1 VKCIG
6 EGTNPCKNCVSA
18 GLACTYNAIPQKK
31 GPKGSRAKVLSELR
45 ENQRNAQLAAG
56 FPQDLS
62 FDGRTLSSTFARAQG
77 LLPSGLV
84 ESCLDFFFANVYP
97 SEPVLHRQKAQEA
110 AVNMERSTE
119 AYCMIVALCAYV
131 MIRANMKVPTI
142 MLSRPEVSQMSNLTL
157 GHALLEESV
166 RVRNGYDYRE
176 NPTHVTVLTSWFYCG
191 CYFGLGRENT
201 AWAYLRE
208 ATTQAQLLGMHDEET
223 YKHDPLDISRKR
235 VLYWL
240 LFIAERYVIS
250 YAQIE
255 ICINLTNID
264 MFDRT
269 FALHKHRPISLYP
282 TIHPPSLD
290 EVPSDRPIAAGL
302 EALITLYKI
311 IDDTFVNLW
320 NQVHASAANPAWFA
334 QVQSHLSE
342 AVPAYLECT
351 EAQAVEIRITQQW
364 LKAIAWQLCV
374 CQGVVSSVTNENCM
388 TFKYPIEIS
397 RDLLTMTHQFSPQ
410 AMEVHGAELVSHVQ
424 SLSIRVVFQYRLK
437 WICNTTKPEQT
448 TPVRRPTCRL
458 LSFDTQLFAK
468 PSLPISQFSTERFC
482 ADIMVD

>member
-1 VKCIG
+1 
-6 EGTNPCKNCVSA
+6 VSA

-62 FDGRTLSSTFARAQG
+62 YDGRTLSSTFARAQN
-77 LLPSGLV
+77 LLPAGLV

-131 MIRANMKVPTI
+131 MIRANMKVPTN
-142 MLSRPEVSQMSNLTL
+142 MLSRPEIAQMSNLTL

-176 NPTHVTVLTSWFYCG
+176 NPTHMTVLTSWFYCG
-191 CYFGLGRENT
+191 CYFGLARENT
-201 AWAYLRE
+201 AWGYLRE

-240 LFIAERYVIS
+240 LFIAERCVVSDDLRDLRIS
-250 YAQIE
+250 CTIADV
-255 ICINLTNID
+255 L
-264 MFDRT
+264 DRT
-269 FALHKHRPISLYP
+269 YALHKHRPITLYP

-302 EALITLYKI
+302 EVLITLYKS

-320 NQVHASAANPAWFA
+320 NQVHTHANPAWFA
-334 QVQSHLSE
+334 QIQTQLSE

-374 CQGVVSSVTNENCM
+374 CQGVVSSVTNDSCM

-397 RDLLTMTHQFSPQ
+397 RDLLTMTHQFSQQ
-410 AMEVHGAELVSHVQ
+410 AMEVHGAELVSLLQ
-424 SLSIRVVFQYRLK
+424 SCPWQSHSAPIGPGYTTRHGPFEQSTPARRLA
-437 WICNTTKPEQT
+437 CGP
-448 TPVRRPTCRL
+448 
-458 LSFDTQLFAK
+458 LSFDTQL
-468 PSLPISQFSTERFC
+468 LR
-482 ADIMVD
+482 